1 MSSSETPRPY
11 RSELRRRQ
19 AAETRRRVVEAA
31 AETFARHGYQATT
44 FAKIAKR
51 ADVSVVTVQKL
62 GTKPALLQ
70 AAVELTSFGFEGE
83 TDLFAT
89 EVGRALL
96 QIQDPDTLAR
106 FFGSAMLAINAPSA
120 GVWMA
125 VGVGA
130 HGSPELRELQA
141 TMLRLIRGQVE
152 HVLDH
157 IARRG
162 WLRQDVPVDDLV
174 EAFCVI
180 TSVDA
185 YVRFVERDGRSPEQY
200 SAFVARTI
208 RETILAP

>member
-70 AAVELTSFGFEGE
+70 AAVELTSFGVEGE

-157 IARRG
+157 IARSG

-185 YVRFVERDGRSPEQY
+185 YVRFVERDGRSPERY

-208 RETILAP
+208 RDTILAP